1 MADNVRFSCQDDS
14 TVRFVVQE
22 PQLGTGH
29 ALLQALPGLDGS
41 KGDILLLYGD
51 VPLLS
56 TATVADLLSRHRDDQ
71 AAATVLT
78 AEVEQPFGY
87 GRIVRQDG
95 AIARIVEERDATPAE
110 RTLKEINAGI
120 YVLALEPLPEAMAA
134 LAPQN
139 AQGESSLPI

>member
-1 MADNVRFSCQDDS
+1 MADIVRASYQGDTS
-14 TVRFVVQE
+14 VRFVVQE

-29 ALLQALPGLDGS
+29 ALLQALPELGGA

-56 TATVADLLSRHRDDQ
+56 AATVAHLLTRHRDDQ

-78 AEVEQPFGY
+78 AEVDQPFGY

-110 RTLKEINAGI
+110 RA
-120 YVLALEPLPEAMAA
+120 
-134 LAPQN
+134 
-139 AQGESSLPI
+139 